1 MFPILSIMI
10 FLPIIVTTFLFV
22 SRSNIQVIKLL
33 ALLTSLIVFV
43 LATYLF
49 INFEAISALQ
59 FVEKYPWIEQY
70 GITYHIGVDGYN
82 LMIVMAIAVLMP
94 LVYLALWNREEKGYW
109 YNLLLVQAGVMGA
122 AVSFDLIL
130 FYLFWETMLLPIFFI
145 MGLYGYEDKI
155 YSTMKFTLYTLL
167 GSLLMLVSILYLA
180 VTYYNLNGEWSFLLN
195 DLKALPLTTEEI
207 FWVFGGFILAFG
219 IKIPLFPFHT
229 WLPGAYATAPSGA
242 VVVLSSIM
250 AKIGVYA
257 IWRFLFFLFPQML
270 GSYAPYLLTL
280 ALLGLIYF
288 GVGAIMQRN
297 IKRMFAYS
305 SGSHLSLILVG
316 LVLLNPYGWN
326 GSIYLIG
333 AHALSSGG
341 LFLMVAMLYART
353 KNKDVNELGGIAS
366 QAPLFTLFFVFFS
379 LAIVGIPGTSGFVAE
394 LLIILGAFEHSLL
407 VGVIAASTLLLAMTF
422 IFWMLQRVLFG
433 ETQEST
439 ENFYDLKKN
448 ELAALIPLAL
458 LILVMGIMPQPFIEK
473 FQPTV
478 TDNLKLEMMYIKE
491 AQK

>member
-1 MFPILSIMI
+1 MILSIMI
-10 FLPIIVTTFLFV
+10 FLPIIVTALLFIT
-22 SRSNIQVIKLL
+22 RSNLLLIKSMT
-33 ALLTSLIVFV
+33 LLTSTIVFIMSI
-43 LATYLF
+43 YLF
-49 INFEAISALQ
+49 MNFEATSALQ
-59 FVEKYPWIEQY
+59 FAEQYPWISQY
-70 GITYHIGVDGYN
+70 GITYHIGLDGYN
-82 LMIVMAIAVLMP
+82 LMIVMAIAILMP
-94 LVYLALWNREEKGYW
+94 LIFLAIWNREEKGYW
-109 YNLLLVQAGVMGA
+109 YNLLLVQGGVMGA

-155 YSTMKFTLYTLL
+155 YSTLKFTLYTLF
-167 GSLLMLVSILYLA
+167 GSLLMLISILYLA
-180 VTYYNLNGEWSFLLN
+180 VTYYNINGEWSFLLN
-195 DLKALPLTTEEI
+195 DLKALPLSTEEI
-207 FWVFGGFILAFG
+207 FWIFFGFIIAFG
-219 IKIPLFPFHT
+219 IKIPIFPFHT
-229 WLPGAYATAPSGA
+229 WLPSAYATAPSGA

-270 GSYAPYLLTL
+270 GSYAPYLLAM
-280 ALLGLIYF
+280 ALVGLIYF
-288 GVGAIMQRN
+288 GIGAIMQRN
-297 IKRMFAYS
+297 IKRIFAYS
-305 SGSHLSLILVG
+305 SGSHLSLILIG
-316 LVLLNPYGWN
+316 LLVLNPYGWN

-366 QAPLFTLFFVFFS
+366 QAPLFSVFFVFFS

-407 VGVIAASTLLLAMTF
+407 IGILSASTLLLAMTF

-433 ETQEST
+433 EAQEST

-448 ELAALIPLAL
+448 EIAALLPIAI

-473 FQPTV
+473 FEPTI
-478 TDNLKLEMMYIKE
+478 TDNLALEMSYIKE

>member
-1 MFPILSIMI
+1 MILSIMI
-10 FLPIIVTTFLFV
+10 FLPIIVTAILFIT
-22 SRSNIQVIKLL
+22 RSNLLVIKSF
-33 ALLTSLIVFV
+33 ALLTSLTIFA
-43 LATYLF
+43 LSAYLF
-49 INFEAISALQ
+49 TNFEATSALQ
-59 FVEKYPWIEQY
+59 FVEQYPWIAQY

-82 LMIVMAIAVLMP
+82 LMIVMAIAILMP
-94 LVYLALWNREEKGYW
+94 LIFLAIWNRDEKGYW
-109 YNLLLVQAGVMGA
+109 YNLLLVQGGVMGA

-155 YSTMKFTLYTLL
+155 YSTLKFTLYTLF
-167 GSLLMLVSILYLA
+167 GSLLMLISILYLA
-180 VTYYNLNGEWSFLLN
+180 VTYYNIHGEWSFLLN
-195 DLKALPLTTEEI
+195 DLKALPLKTEEI
-207 FWVFGGFILAFG
+207 FWIFFGFIIAFG
-219 IKIPLFPFHT
+219 IKIPIFPFHT
-229 WLPGAYATAPSGA
+229 WLPSAYATAPSGA

-270 GSYAPYLLTL
+270 GSYAPYLLAM
-280 ALLGLIYF
+280 ALTGLIYF
-288 GVGAIMQRN
+288 GIGAIMQRN
-297 IKRMFAYS
+297 IKRIFAYS

-316 LVLLNPYGWN
+316 LLLLNPYGWN

-353 KNKDVNELGGIAS
+353 KDKDVNTLGGIAS
-366 QAPLFTLFFVFFS
+366 QAPLFSIFFVFFS

-394 LLIILGAFEHSLL
+394 LLIILGAFEHSLIIGIL
-407 VGVIAASTLLLAMTF
+407 SATTLLLAMTF

-433 ETQEST
+433 EVKKST

-448 ELAALIPLAL
+448 EIIALLPIAL
-458 LILVMGIMPQPFIEK
+458 LILIMGIMPQPFIEK

-478 TDNLKLEMMYIKE
+478 TDNLALEMKYIKE
-491 AQK
+491 MQK